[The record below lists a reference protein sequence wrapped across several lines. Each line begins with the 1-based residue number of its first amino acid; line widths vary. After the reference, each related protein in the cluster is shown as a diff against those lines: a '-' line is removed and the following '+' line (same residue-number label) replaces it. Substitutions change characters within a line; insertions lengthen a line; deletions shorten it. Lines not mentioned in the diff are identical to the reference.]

1 MHRFMQLFLVAV
13 FALAAAGV
21 CPPAPLADENASAS
35 IVQTFQKA
43 KQEYLDKNMTAAAE
57 QIQKGA
63 AYMKDQASRAS
74 AKGKGA
80 LSASAR
86 ELDQLAVDV
95 KKGAVTSQK
104 KMEDAFARAYL
115 ALANDAHVKSTE
127 SWAKKK
133 RVEAAAA
140 LETANRNL
148 EKSIAWTGGKIE
160 KGTNDVVKKS
170 DALALKL
177 KQKGDLLADDVSR
190 GLQEAGSEIEKFGK
204 KISPR

>member
-1 MHRFMQLFLVAV
+1 MHRYMGIFLIAV
-13 FALAAAGV
+13 FALIAAGV
-21 CPPAPLADENASAS
+21 CPPASWADQAATAS
-35 IVQTFQKA
+35 IEQTFQKA
-43 KQEYLDKNMTAAAE
+43 RQEYLDKNMTSAAE

-63 AYMKDQASRAS
+63 AYMKDQASKAS
-74 AKGKGA
+74 AKGKDA
-80 LSASAR
+80 LAASAR

-115 ALANDAHVKSTE
+115 ALANDAHIQSTE

-160 KGTNDVVKKS
+160 KGTNEVVKKS

-177 KQKGDLLADDVSR
+177 RQKGDLLADDVSR
-190 GLQEAGSEIEKFGK
+190 GLQEAGNEIEKFGK